1 MAWSALRSFTVAA
14 LLGAACGSGAAA
26 QSASNVRLTSG
37 EWQPYLSRKMPQYG
51 AASQILTEAF
61 AAVGVRV
68 EYGFFPWTRAMK
80 LAREGRWDGT
90 AIWWD
95 SKSRRKSFYFTDPI
109 IPSKTA
115 FFYLKG
121 KAFDWSS
128 YKDLAK
134 LKVGGTAGYFYGK
147 KFADAERSGLIR
159 TVRTRS
165 DEIGLTNLLKGRIDV
180 FPGEIVVTYFQI
192 RNTFGPKDAKRFTHH
207 PNLIRDEPL
216 YLLLSRK
223 VPGMVRMR
231 DRFNQ
236 GLRQLKHSGRYKQ
249 ILSNVSARRL
259 AKPK

>member
-1 MAWSALRSFTVAA
+1 MGHSALRSFVVTAVLCASCESNAA
-14 LLGAACGSGAAA
+14 G
-26 QSASNVRLTSG
+26 QSTTNVRLTSG
-37 EWQPYLSRKMPQYG
+37 EWQPYLSRRLPHNG

-61 AAVGVRV
+61 ALVGVRV

-95 SKSRRKSFYFTDPI
+95 SRSRRTNFYFTDPI
-109 IPSKTA
+109 LPSRTA
-115 FFYLKG
+115 FFYLKE
-121 KAFDWSS
+121 KAFDWRS
-128 YKDLAK
+128 YKDLSK

-147 KFADAERSGLIR
+147 NFSDAVRSGLIR

-192 RNTFGPKDAKRFTHH
+192 RSTFDPEQAKRFTHH
-207 PNLIRDEPL
+207 PKLIREQPL

-223 VPGMVRMR
+223 VPGMDRMR
-231 DRFNQ
+231 DRFNH
-236 GLRQLKHSGRYKQ
+236 GLRLLKRSGRYNQ
-249 ILSNVSARRL
+249 ILRGIPLRPLS
-259 AKPK
+259 KPK

>member
-1 MAWSALRSFTVAA
+1 
-14 LLGAACGSGAAA
+14 
-26 QSASNVRLTSG
+26 
-37 EWQPYLSRKMPQYG
+37 MPQFG
-51 AASQILTEAF
+51 VASQILTEAF

-80 LAREGRWDGT
+80 LAQEGRWDGT

-95 SKSRRKSFYFTDPI
+95 SKSRRESFYFTDPI

-121 KAFDWSS
+121 RTFDWHS

-147 KFADAERSGLIR
+147 RFADAERSGLIR

-192 RNTFGPKDAKRFTHH
+192 RGTFGPEEASRFTHH
-207 PNLIRDEPL
+207 PKLIRDEPL

-223 VPGMVRMR
+223 VAGMDRMR

-236 GLRQLKHSGRYKQ
+236 GLRQLKRSGRYKQ
-249 ILSNVSARRL
+249 IVARVSARG
-259 AKPK
+259 ATKPK